1 MCKAVSS
8 KIEAAFLL
16 NIYVERFETKVN
28 FEGIVI
34 SKTGH

>member
-16 NIYVERFETKVN
+16 NISVVERFETKVN
-28 FEGIVI
+28 FNSMVI
-34 SKTGH
+34 